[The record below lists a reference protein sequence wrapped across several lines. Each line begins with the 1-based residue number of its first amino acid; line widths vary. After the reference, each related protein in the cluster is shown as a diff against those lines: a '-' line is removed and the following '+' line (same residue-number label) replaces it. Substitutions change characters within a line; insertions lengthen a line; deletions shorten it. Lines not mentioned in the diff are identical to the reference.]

1 MTDDELMTF
10 AHKIDTRGDLV
21 KFLDTLGE
29 AIVEGE
35 IKTLKSYEVIDGCEN
50 LAASLDS
57 WCAYRNI
64 PFDEQPTWSL
74 VAWII
79 LAGALND

>member
-1 MTDDELMTF
+1 MD
-10 AHKIDTRGDLV
+10 IDKLQDMADSVATREQLV
-21 KFLDTLGE
+21 RFLDVLGKS
-29 AIVEGE
+29 ISSGDVPN
-35 IKTLKSYEVIDGCEN
+35 LKSYEVLDGCEN
-50 LAASLDS
+50 FAADLDG
-57 WCAYRNI
+57 WCMHQKI